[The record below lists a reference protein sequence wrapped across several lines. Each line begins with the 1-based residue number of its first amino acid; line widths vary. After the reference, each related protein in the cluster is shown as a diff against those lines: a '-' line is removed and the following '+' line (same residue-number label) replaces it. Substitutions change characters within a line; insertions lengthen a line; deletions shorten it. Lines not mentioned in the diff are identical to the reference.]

1 MFLLVLKSVND
12 ATSLLNQPTVFE
24 TTAHQINLQSKFV
37 LPNHRDLYVPNVR
50 KTRYVRH
57 FRDDQN
63 SRILY
68 LCQRFLKTVGDRFCK
83 CQPVVHYYSLNC
95 CFLCFCFQSK
105 NRPILSN
112 NSVPFQTHYSSSS
125 SWRENEIEVI

>member
-1 MFLLVLKSVND
+1 MFLLVLKSVNN
-12 ATSLLNQPTVFE
+12 ATSLLNQPAVFE

-95 CFLCFCFQSK
+95 CFLCFCLLMKYFEWY
-105 NRPILSN
+105 LSSIFGKYT
-112 NSVPFQTHYSSSS
+112 SVLNQI
-125 SWRENEIEVI
+125 SWTSYFSDMA